1 MTANPQTALANP
13 QDRNA
18 DERETDLR
26 ALMRRM
32 GKVLVAYS
40 GGVDSSYLAKIA
52 VDELGPNARI
62 VMGLS
67 PSVSEHQRHAA
78 KESAAAGNF
87 VFECVETDELT
98 DPQYAANPENRC
110 YFCKSELYGRLHA
123 LAEQTGIEFI
133 IDGTNADDLSD
144 HRPGRTAAS
153 ENGVRSPLA
162 ETGFSKTEIRER
174 SKAHSLPT
182 WDKPASP
189 CLSSRIAYGTPVTIS
204 RLSKVERGE
213 QILREMGFGEF
224 RVRLHGDLARIEIS
238 RPELVKALDEKIFSE
253 IAERFRSLGFR
264 FVTLDMN
271 GFRSGS
277 MNEALNK
284 KDY

>member
-1 MTANPQTALANP
+1 MTANPQTALTIP
-13 QDRNA
+13 HDRTA
-18 DERETDLR
+18 DERELDLR
-26 ALMRRM
+26 ALMRSM

-52 VDELGPNARI
+52 FEELGSDARC

-67 PSVSEHQRHAA
+67 PSVSEHQRNAA
-78 KESAAAGNF
+78 IESAEAGNF
-87 VFECVETDELT
+87 AFATITTDELAV
-98 DPQYAANPENRC
+98 PQYAANPENRC
-110 YFCKSELYGRLHA
+110 YFCKSELYGRLRV
-123 LAEQTGIEFI
+123 LADQAGIEFI

-144 HRPGRTAAS
+144 HRPGRSAAA
-153 ENGVRSPLA
+153 EYGVRSPLA
-162 ETGFSKTEIRER
+162 ETGFTKAEIRER
-174 SKAHSLPT
+174 SKVHLLPT

-189 CLSSRIAYGTPVTIS
+189 CLSSRIAYGTPVTIG
-204 RLSKVERGE
+204 RLDKVERGE
-213 QILREMGFGEF
+213 QILREMGFCEF
-224 RVRLHGDLARIEIS
+224 RVRVHD
-238 RPELVKALDEKIFSE
+238 ELVRVEIAPSELAKALDEKIFRE
-253 IAERFRSLGFR
+253 IAAQFSSLGFR